1 MGKYLFS
8 SINSE
13 MLSLLP
19 VLTVAIL
26 TCSFFSLIKKSLAWQ
41 TTIPLFFFLA
51 VRSSMPDFYQK
62 MKNILRTEA
71 QGADTVVWLAV
82 SSEATKLPSGLFF
95 QGRPAVC
102 YTG

>member
-1 MGKYLFS
+1 
-8 SINSE
+8 
-13 MLSLLP
+13 
-19 VLTVAIL
+19 
-26 TCSFFSLIKKSLAWQ
+26 
-41 TTIPLFFFLA
+41 
-51 VRSSMPDFYQK
+51 MPDFYQK